1 MLDLHVTHILPT
13 IMSSVAN
20 ANANPDGT
28 LVQQVETA
36 PARKQDCLSCR
47 IVGTGT
53 FATVGTYAL
62 WQSRAAAPGG
72 PGQKKI
78 VAGLGVG
85 MLRYCSY
92 VGRLTFSY
100 PALIAGGV
108 IRWFQ

>member
-1 MLDLHVTHILPT
+1 MN
-13 IMSSVAN
+13 MASAN
-20 ANANPDGT
+20 ANLNDA
-28 LVQQVETA
+28 LVQEVEVV

-62 WQSRAAAPGG
+62 WQSRAAAPGS

-78 VAGLGVG
+78 VAGLGV
-85 MLRYCSY
+85 
-92 VGRLTFSY
+92 
-100 PALIAGGV
+100 ALLAGGV